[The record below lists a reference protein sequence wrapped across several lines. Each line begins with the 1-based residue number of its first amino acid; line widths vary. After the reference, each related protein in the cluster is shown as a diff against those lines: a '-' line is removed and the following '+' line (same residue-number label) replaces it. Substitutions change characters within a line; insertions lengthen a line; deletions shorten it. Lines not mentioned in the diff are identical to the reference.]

1 MKEQYIPDDYVN
13 SRDAVK
19 LLGIS
24 TYKGWKNLVQE
35 CGFKS
40 MRIGRFLYYKKSDLL
55 TKYDIYMKQYIAN
68 KLQEGLK

>member
-40 MRIGRFLYYKKSDLL
+40 MRIAKTR
-55 TKYDIYMKQYIAN
+55 QC
-68 KLQEGLK
+68 